1 MEIIGTNFALTLGS
15 WRLRINFAIEETDA
29 PVAARAPIPHRV
41 RVVPED
47 DYLRREA

>member
-1 MEIIGTNFALTLGS
+1 MEIIGSNFALTLGS
-15 WRLRINFAIEETDA
+15 WRLRLGFAIEEIDTPAMKA
-29 PVAARAPIPHRV
+29 PLPHRV